1 MNVLRYIRLVLWG
14 FFGVRRAGADDAIGP
29 IRPAPLIVIA
39 IVLAAGFIM
48 FLMWVAG
55 LAVEGLS

>member
-39 IVLAAGFIM
+39 IALAAGFIM

-55 LAVEGLS
+55 LAVERLS

>member
-1 MNVLRYIRLVLWG
+1 MNVLRYIRLVLWS

-29 IRPAPLIVIA
+29 IRPAPLIVVA
-39 IVLAAGFIM
+39 ILLAAGFVI

-55 LAVEGLS
+55 FAVERLS